1 MRRSAIGNT
10 GKRQEEKRKKNLN
23 SKDYSKICWRILA
36 DPQGKSWS
44 SCLYFKTELPYHRH
58 THKAD
63 KIARPN
69 LFRLNGTLHK
79 KLISSAISLSDDWTN
94 CATVADL
101 PGNEDAI
108 SVLGGETREQQTNV
122 LGGKVVIQNMF
133 TTLLVSKI

>member
-1 MRRSAIGNT
+1 M
-10 GKRQEEKRKKNLN
+10 N
-23 SKDYSKICWRILA
+23 SKDYSKILKEKA
-36 DPQGKSWS
+36 DQDV
-44 SCLYFKTELPYHRH
+44 YIVKTELPYHRH

-69 LFRLNGTLHK
+69 LFRLSGTLHK